1 MANYVQANLLK
12 DEEVVFVAK
21 VHWASLIIHV
31 ILMIIFIGFI
41 TIIPAIIRL
50 VTTELGIT
58 NKKLAGKMGLINTKV
73 VDSPL
78 SKINNVSVE
87 SGLFGK
93 IFGYGTI
100 MVSTSSEV
108 YNFKCIKSPEVFR
121 STLMQEVDKFA
132 ETQMKKQ
139 ASEMAKAMRSEA

>member
-31 ILMIIFIGFI
+31 VLMFVAIGFI
-41 TIIPAIIRL
+41 TIIPAIIRMA
-50 VTTELGIT
+50 TTELGIT
-58 NKKLAGKMGLINTKV
+58 NKRLAGKVGLINTKV

-78 SKINNVSVE
+78 NKINNVSVE
-87 SGLFGK
+87 SGILGK
-93 IFGYGTI
+93 IFGYGTV

-121 STLMQEVDKFA
+121 GTLMAEVEKFS
-132 ETQMKKQ
+132 ESQMKRQ
-139 ASEMAKAMRSEA
+139 AAEMAKAMKGAI